1 MPYPLPAKTS
11 EVALTFDKEGAGAFH
26 SRVDTM
32 NAPCAKIDHC
42 APAGSLHHALSFGR
56 QQRLDMDLVH
66 QVRLDELASWQR
78 GDHLEDRLCWQKRV
92 PSGER
97 KTSL

>member
-1 MPYPLPAKTS
+1 
-11 EVALTFDKEGAGAFH
+11 
-26 SRVDTM
+26 M

-42 APAGSLHHALSFGR
+42 APTGSLHHALSFGR

-78 GDHLEDRLCWQKRV
+78 GNHLKDRLIGKKRGAFRESV
-92 PSGER
+92 NLACEAEMAQ
-97 KTSL
+97 